1 MNRIDYVFN
10 KLKEENKK
18 ALIPFIAN
26 GDPTLDKT
34 VEKSILNK
42 ENISFLS
49 ENYPIVNYKILSTHS
64 LAYLSAA
71 RTSSRVYTA
80 LFSV

>member
-34 VEKSILNK
+34 VEMVLSLEKAESLN
-42 ENISFLS
+42 
-49 ENYPIVNYKILSTHS
+49 V
-64 LAYLSAA
+64 
-71 RTSSRVYTA
+71 
-80 LFSV
+80 